1 MGEHK
6 LTDKKRLL
14 LWDIDGTLV
23 RTTRPSSLN
32 PHVSALTRLGYLVS
46 DQAIQLS
53 GSTDYEVIIELLKIN
68 KISITENRLKEV
80 FMEIDKEAQKLDL
93 VSEFNLFP
101 GVRNMLN
108 ELSSLEWTHGILTGN
123 THKRMISK
131 LQSSDII
138 RYFFK
143 ELMFS
148 CNFGDSR
155 KDICKNAAGII
166 NKELYQK
173 IYIIGDTPK
182 DISAARSIGFPVIS
196 VASGNYSSSE
206 LTNYDPDLLIRNLKV
221 DSKLLIDYLSK

>member
-1 MGEHK
+1 VGEHK

>member
-1 MGEHK
+1 VGEHK

-32 PHVSALTRLGYLVS
+32 PHVNALTRLGYLVS

-138 RYFFK
+138 KYFFK